1 MGWPLRF
8 FRIFEE
14 KLKEGGG
21 VEGLD
26 GMIDKVILEEI
37 DHSFA
42 YDRILNLALLSHSN
56 QLNKLL

>member
-1 MGWPLRF
+1 MGWSLRF